1 MTDVVLV
8 LSTVPDD
15 ESAERLARSLID
27 EKLAACVNLHPPMIS
42 IYRWKGQVE
51 SSAERQLVI
60 KTTRDRLPI
69 LEARLTALH
78 SYELPEFIV
87 VPIEGGS
94 DEYLR
99 WVTQGVQE
107 VPLEPL

>member
-1 MTDVVLV
+1 MTDIVLV

-15 ESAERLARSLID
+15 ESAERLARTLVD
-27 EKLAACVNLHPPMIS
+27 ERLSACVSLHAPMMS

-51 SSAERQLVI
+51 SAAERQLVI
-60 KTTRDRLPI
+60 KTTRERLTT
-69 LEARLTALH
+69 LEARLKALH

-87 VPIEGGS
+87 VPVEGGS

-99 WVTQGVQE
+99 WVRE
-107 VPLEPL
+107 

>member
-1 MTDVVLV
+1 MTDIILV

-15 ESAERLARSLID
+15 ESAERLARTLVD
-27 EKLAACVNLHPPMIS
+27 ERLAACVSLHAPMMS

-51 SSAERQLVI
+51 SAAERQLVI
-60 KTTRDRLPI
+60 KTTRERLTT
-69 LEARLTALH
+69 LEARLKALH

-87 VPIEGGS
+87 VPVEGGS

-99 WVTQGVQE
+99 WVRE
-107 VPLEPL
+107 